1 MKRVLVLALVFVM
14 AFALCAPSAM
24 ATEPKFLIGMSQCN
38 LGEPWRVAMNAQ
50 IAAAAEKYP
59 ELEVVFADAAQDNSK
74 QVADVENFIQQQ
86 VDLLIIS
93 PNEAAPLTEVVKQA
107 YDAGI
112 PVIVLDRKVDGDAY
126 TQFIGADNVVIG
138 KAAGEFVASYL
149 GEEGGKVVE
158 IKGLEGATP
167 QKERHDGFIEGI
179 SSNPNIEIIAAQSC
193 DWLRDKAV
201 TVMEAMLQANPEI
214 DVVYGHNDPAAEGA
228 YIAAQNAGREG
239 EMIFI
244 GIDALPTPDGGIRSV
259 MEGRISATYV
269 YPTGGEQA
277 IDNAYKLL
285 VLGEELEKTVIL
297 DTTEVT
303 AENAAEVYKM
313 FGGE

>member
-1 MKRVLVLALVFVM
+1 
-14 AFALCAPSAM
+14 
-24 ATEPKFLIGMSQCN
+24 
-38 LGEPWRVAMNAQ
+38 MNAQ

-59 ELEVVFADAAQDNSK
+59 ELTVVFSDAAQDNSK
-74 QVADVENFIQQQ
+74 QVSDVENFITQQ

-93 PNEAAPLTEVVKQA
+93 PNEAAPLTAVVKKA

-112 PVIVLDRKVDGDAY
+112 PVIVLDRKVEGEAF

-228 YIAAQNAGREG
+228 YIAAKNAGREK

-259 MEGRISATYV
+259 IEGRISATYV

-285 VLGEELEKTVIL
+285 VLGEELEKTIIL
-297 DTTEVT
+297 DTIEVT
-303 AENAAEVYKM
+303 AENAEEIYAM

>member
-1 MKRVLVLALVFVM
+1 MKRTLALLL
-14 AFALCAPSAM
+14 ALTVVCALGAPA
-24 ATEPKFLIGMSQCN
+24 ALAEGEFLIGMSQCN

-59 ELEVVFADAAQDNSK
+59 ELTVVFADAAQDNSK

-93 PNEAAPLTEVVKQA
+93 PNEAAPLTEVVKKA
-107 YDAGI
+107 YESGI
-112 PVIVLDRKVDGDAY
+112 PVIVLDRKVEGDAF

-138 KAAGEFVASYL
+138 RAAGKFVAEYL
-149 GEEGGKVVE
+149 GEAGGKVVE

-179 SSNPNIEIIAAQSC
+179 SSNPKIEIIAAQSC

-228 YIAAQNAGREG
+228 YIAAKNAGRES

-259 MEGRISATYV
+259 IEGRISATYV

-285 VLGEELEKTVIL
+285 VLGEELEKTIIL
-297 DTTEVT
+297 DTIEVT
-303 AENAAEVYKM
+303 AENAAEIYKL